1 MRVAMMSEQ
10 TDKRGLRMKL
20 YYMPSACSLS
30 VQITLHELDM
40 PYTKVLVDN
49 KKALPDGS
57 DYHAI
62 NPRGQVPLLELDDG
76 TLLSEGP
83 AIVQY
88 LADLKPGA
96 DLLPAVGTID
106 RYRELEW
113 LNYLTSE
120 LHQRFY
126 PLFKFPGF
134 PDEAKG
140 DLRADLDK
148 RLAFIAE
155 KLGDRDY
162 LMGDTFTVAD
172 GYLFTMLRWA
182 GYLKVDLEGWP
193 NLVAFRDRVA
203 ARPAVQAAMK
213 DAGLIKT

>member
-1 MRVAMMSEQ
+1 
-10 TDKRGLRMKL
+10 MKL

-49 KKALPDGS
+49 AKKLPGGS
-57 DYHAI
+57 DYLDV

-76 TLLSEGP
+76 TRLSEGP
-83 AIVQY
+83 VIVQY
-88 LADLKPGA
+88 LVDLKPGS
-96 DLLPAVGTID
+96 DLLPAVGTLD

-126 PLFKFPGF
+126 PIFKFGEF
-134 PDEAKG
+134 PDEAKQTF
-140 DLRADLDK
+140 RADLDE
-148 RLAFIAE
+148 RLAFISQ
-155 KLGDRDY
+155 KLGDDDY
-162 LMGDTFTVAD
+162 LMGDTFTSAD

-182 GYLKVDLEGWP
+182 GFLKVDMARWP
-193 NLVAFRDRVA
+193 NLVAYRDRVA
-203 ARPAVQAAMK
+203 ARPAVHEAMRE
-213 DAGLIKT
+213 AGLIKT